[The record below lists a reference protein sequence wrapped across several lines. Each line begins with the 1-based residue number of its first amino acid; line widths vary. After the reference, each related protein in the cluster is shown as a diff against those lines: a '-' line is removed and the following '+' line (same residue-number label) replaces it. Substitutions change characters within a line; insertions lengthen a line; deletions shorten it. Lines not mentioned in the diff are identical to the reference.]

1 MICVSASIAAST
13 LLLAG
18 FPSSAT
24 ADNYDLSQDSYLD
37 IPIQETG
44 IVDVVLDGDTF
55 RFIEEGATDSVTV
68 RLLGVNTPEIRG
80 FNNANRDKDMCG
92 GPEATRLLTSWLP
105 PGTKVQLR
113 SLDEASFKD
122 ERIQR
127 YAFAWNPQTN
137 QYDIDLQVVIAQSGL
152 AMWFTVEN
160 ESALSYKYRVM
171 IAQVQLKKIG
181 LWSPDLCG
189 PLEQPE
195 AKLSV
200 NVNWDAQGND
210 STNING
216 EYAIIR
222 NVGDSNVDVTGW
234 VLRDTGVSDWF
245 RFPPGSTLAPN
256 DFRVVHMGVGTNGTP
271 NPRDLYWGSEVA
283 LFRNTDINSFL
294 GDGAYLLDQN
304 TAVRSYYEYP
314 CVLDCS
320 DPMKGVLR
328 ITKVNATSTAKKMSR
343 RTNQEYITIK
353 NTGRSTV
360 LLDGYHLRR
369 DVSTYPFLPN
379 TSIRPYES
387 LTVRIG
393 KGQPTDSTQYWGR
406 DSTLLRDSGDSVALM
421 SNRNVTISAKKWGKQ
436 Y

>member
-1 MICVSASIAAST
+1 MQT
-13 LLLAG
+13 
-18 FPSSAT
+18 
-24 ADNYDLSQDSYLD
+24 
-37 IPIQETG
+37 
-44 IVDVVLDGDTF
+44 
-55 RFIEEGATDSVTV
+55 
-68 RLLGVNTPEIRG
+68 
-80 FNNANRDKDMCG
+80 
-92 GPEATRLLTSWLP
+92 
-105 PGTKVQLR
+105 R
-113 SLDEASFKD
+113 SLDKASFKD

-127 YAFAWNPQTN
+127 YAFGWNPQTY
-137 QYDIDLQVVIAQSGL
+137 QYDIDLQAVIAHSGL
-152 AMWFTVEN
+152 ATWFTLEN

-171 IAQVQLKKIG
+171 IAQTQLKGIG

-200 NVNWDAQGND
+200 NVNWDAQSND
-210 STNING
+210 SDNTNG

-222 NVGDSNVDVTGW
+222 DVGESNVDVTGW
-234 VLRDTGVSDWF
+234 LLRDTGVSEF
-245 RFPPGSTLAPN
+245 RFPSGSTLAPN

-271 NPRDLYWGSEVA
+271 DPRDLYWGSGEA
-283 LFRNTDINSFL
+283 LFRNTVIDSFL
-294 GDGAYLLDQN
+294 GDGAYLLNQN

-343 RTNQEYITIK
+343 RTNQEYIRIK
-353 NTGRSTV
+353 NTGKSSV

-369 DVSTYPFLPN
+369 DVSTYPFLPD
-379 TSIRPYES
+379 TSIRPGQS

-406 DSTLLRDSGDSVALM
+406 DSTLLRDSGDSVALL

>member
-1 MICVSASIAAST
+1 M
-13 LLLAG
+13 
-18 FPSSAT
+18 
-24 ADNYDLSQDSYLD
+24 
-37 IPIQETG
+37 
-44 IVDVVLDGDTF
+44 
-55 RFIEEGATDSVTV
+55 

-92 GPEATRLLTSWLP
+92 GPESTRLLASWLP

-113 SLDEASFKD
+113 SLDKASFKD

-137 QYDIDLQVVIAQSGL
+137 QYDIDLQAVIAQSGL
-152 AMWFTVEN
+152 ATWFTLEN

-171 IAQVQLKKIG
+171 IAQTQLKKIG
-181 LWSPDLCG
+181 LWSSDLCG

-200 NVNWDAQGND
+200 NVNWNAQGND
-210 STNING
+210 RENING

-222 NVGDSNVDVTGW
+222 NVGESNVDVTGW
-234 VLRDTGVSDWF
+234 VLRDIGVSDWF

-271 NPRDLYWGSEVA
+271 NPRDLYWGSGEA
-283 LFRNTDINSFL
+283 LFRNTVIDSFL
-294 GDGAYLLDQN
+294 GDGAYLLNQN

-328 ITKVNATSTAKKMSR
+328 ITKVNTTSTAKKCHSVR
-343 RTNQEYITIK
+343 IR
-353 NTGRSTV
+353 
-360 LLDGYHLRR
+360 
-369 DVSTYPFLPN
+369 N
-379 TSIRPYES
+379 TSGSKILES
-387 LTVRIG
+387 L
-393 KGQPTDSTQYWGR
+393 QCYWMATTSDAMFPRTHSYPIPQLGR
-406 DSTLLRDSGDSVALM
+406 G
-421 SNRNVTISAKKWGKQ
+421 NH
-436 Y
+436 